1 MKNYPACRV
10 KTFSIISSG
19 GNIVQ
24 QSGTVCAMLLEGI
37 IENFCILLNLGQLK
51 YRSTLLCQTC
61 LSRIH
66 GICRS
71 DHPFPS
77 ISPILLCISNLFM
90 SNLVIR
96 KSRLY
101 RSGFSF
107 PKISFPLL
115 YHYLCQSKFFVGQKT
130 KQYECQ
136 TKHLTFI
143 HRTIAFNSVQYNPLL
158 QVIAN

>member
-1 MKNYPACRV
+1 MLVSLDLILYSPVFIRGQVSTLDCITEQSLFQLVIQELLSCNKAILIV
-10 KTFSIISSG
+10 ISA
-19 GNIVQ
+19 IL
-24 QSGTVCAMLLEGI
+24 CA
-37 IENFCILLNLGQLK
+37 GQYVLLK
-51 YRSTLLCQTC
+51 YRSTSLYQTC

-71 DHPFPS
+71 DHPFLS
-77 ISPILLCISNLFM
+77 IFPILLCISNLFM
-90 SNLVIR
+90 SNLVVT

-115 YHYLCQSKFFVGQKT
+115 YYYLCGSKFCAGQNI

-136 TKHLTFI
+136 AK
-143 HRTIAFNSVQYNPLL
+143 
-158 QVIAN
+158 

>member
-1 MKNYPACRV
+1 MCLVILYV
-10 KTFSIISSG
+10 VGTIS
-19 GNIVQ
+19 
-24 QSGTVCAMLLEGI
+24 
-37 IENFCILLNLGQLK
+37 LK
-51 YRSTLLCQTC
+51 YRSTSLCQTC

-90 SNLVIR
+90 SNSVT
-96 KSRLY
+96 KSRPY
-101 RSGFSF
+101 RSGFSL

-115 YHYLCQSKFFVGQKT
+115 YHYLCRSKICVGQKM

-136 TKHLTFI
+136 TKQLNFT
-143 HRTIAFNSVQYNPLL
+143 HRTIALNSVQFISLL

>member
-1 MKNYPACRV
+1 MLSESETESKQKSQEKQGPVPFLICFQLDTQYKN
-10 KTFSIISSG
+10 
-19 GNIVQ
+19 
-24 QSGTVCAMLLEGI
+24 
-37 IENFCILLNLGQLK
+37 LK
-51 YRSTLLCQTC
+51 YRSTSLCQTC

-77 ISPILLCISNLFM
+77 ISPLLFCISNLFM
-90 SNLVIR
+90 SNSVIT
-96 KSRLY
+96 KSRLC

-115 YHYLCQSKFFVGQKT
+115 YNYLCRSKFCVGQKI

-136 TKHLTFI
+136 TK
-143 HRTIAFNSVQYNPLL
+143 
-158 QVIAN
+158 